1 MQLHSLL
8 MACQSIFNKNLFAQ
22 LKGSELTMG
31 HPRILDYLKEH
42 NGENQK
48 QIAVGCHIEPPT
60 LTTILNGMEEK
71 GIIERKTL
79 NGNRRYFF
87 QTMNCDPLQPFVFY
101 ARGGVRCS
109 LTYFAREVYEW
120 RRKRAFRAAVFWYPH
135 RITISSMGK
144 SVSHMRDLASDIL
157 QCKM

>member
-79 NGNRRYFF
+79 NGNRRYFHVF
-87 QTMNCDPLQPFVFY
+87 LTEKGYTLQKNVDEIFV
-101 ARGGVRCS
+101 R
-109 LTYFAREVYEW
+109 LEDE
-120 RRKRAFRAAVFWYPH
+120 AFKGFSRQEKEMFINSFIKIYNN
-135 RITISSMGK
+135 ISGNE
-144 SVSHMRDLASDIL
+144 
-157 QCKM
+157 QN

>member
-48 QIAVGCHIEPPT
+48 QIAVGCHIEPHT

-79 NGNRRYFF
+79 NGNRRYFHVF
-87 QTMNCDPLQPFVFY
+87 LTEKGYVLQKNVDEIFI
-101 ARGGVRCS
+101 R
-109 LTYFAREVYEW
+109 LEDE
-120 RRKRAFRAAVFWYPH
+120 AFKGFSHEEKEMFINSFIKIYNN
-135 RITISSMGK
+135 ISGK
-144 SVSHMRDLASDIL
+144 E
-157 QCKM
+157 QN